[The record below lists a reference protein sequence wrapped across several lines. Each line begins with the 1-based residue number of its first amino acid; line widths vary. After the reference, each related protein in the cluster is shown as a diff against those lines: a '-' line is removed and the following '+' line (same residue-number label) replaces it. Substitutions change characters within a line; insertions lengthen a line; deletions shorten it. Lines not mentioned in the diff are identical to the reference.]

1 MLSTPSFNL
10 TAHRHTPGQV
20 RRAGWDGRKN
30 AVRTVVRI
38 EDFLR
43 AGVLS
48 SLSAKPD
55 EPTLRL
61 EGEIRAAQFTAA
73 FELDGRGSPHL
84 RRRYATGL
92 RDASRTG
99 RVADFGQA
107 VGWVVAQQILGLPFL
122 VDYERFCK
130 AVGIPS
136 EYTAKRPD
144 YVAFSMPGATT
155 FSLIE
160 CKGRWYPD
168 NDRSTPADWK
178 AALAEAQE
186 QGEIGFAHLAN
197 RPRLGLRGIESIVS
211 IAALAHATGR
221 PGIVA
226 QVTQDDR
233 RVQEWELSAA
243 RWHALFRL
251 IYGTWGMAAGGEPL
265 ASVLRGASDV
275 SADIT
280 GRRIDHGDT
289 ALWVPDDRWAASAPP
304 FSMAT
309 LIQAG
314 GHVAQ
319 RPRHAISAH
328 ALRLALTG
336 DVSRGDALTAWGE
349 MAEEP
354 DIRRY
359 GDGTALV
366 GDALLQNA
374 SPSSLADFCNATC

>member
-1 MLSTPSFNL
+1 MLNSPSFNL

-20 RRAGWDGRKN
+20 RRAGWDGRNN
-30 AVRTVVRI
+30 AMRTVVRI

-48 SLSAKPD
+48 SVSAKPD

-61 EGEIRAAQFTAA
+61 EGEIRAAQFMVA
-73 FELDGRGSPHL
+73 FELDGRGNPHL

-107 VGWVVAQQILGLPFL
+107 VGWVVAQQTLGLPFL

-130 AVGIPS
+130 AVGLPS

-144 YVAFSMPGATT
+144 YVAFSMPGATK

-186 QGEIGFAHLAN
+186 QGEVGFDHLAN
-197 RPRLGLRGIESIVS
+197 RPRLGLRGIEAIVS
-211 IAALAHATGR
+211 IAALAHASGR

-226 QVTQDDR
+226 QVTYDAR

-243 RWHALFRL
+243 RWHTLVRL
-251 IYGTWGMAAGGEPL
+251 IYGAWGMAAGGEPL
-265 ASVLRGASDV
+265 ARVLRGASDV
-275 SADIT
+275 SPDVS
-280 GRRIDHGDT
+280 GWRIDHGAT
-289 ALWVPDDRWAASAPP
+289 ALWIPDSQWAAAVPP

-309 LIQAG
+309 LIHGDAHLG
-314 GHVAQ
+314 P

-336 DVSRGDALTAWGE
+336 DAGHREQWTAWGE
-349 MAEEP
+349 VAEEP

-366 GDALLQNA
+366 GDALLQQA
-374 SPSSLADFCNATC
+374 SPSSLADFCDSTV

>member
-1 MLSTPSFNL
+1 MLSIASFNL

-20 RRAGWDGRKN
+20 RRKDWTGRKN
-30 AVRTVVRI
+30 PLHTVVTV

-61 EGEIRAAQFTAA
+61 EGEIRAAQFVAA
-73 FELDGRGSPHL
+73 FELDSKGQPHL

-107 VGWVVAQQILGLPFL
+107 VGWVVAQQMLGLPFL

-130 AVGIPS
+130 AVGMPN

-144 YVAFSMPGATT
+144 YVAFSMPSATT

-186 QGEIGFAHLAN
+186 QGEIGFEHLAN
-197 RPRLGLRGIESIVS
+197 RPRLGLRGIEAIVS

-233 RVQEWELSAA
+233 RVQEWELSPA
-243 RWHALFRL
+243 RWHAIVRL
-251 IYGTWGMAAGGEPL
+251 IYGAWGMAAGGEPL

-280 GRRIDHGDT
+280 GWRIDDGDT
-289 ALWVPDDRWAASAPP
+289 ALWVPDNRWAEEVPP

-309 LIQAG
+309 LIQSD
-314 GHVAQ
+314 GHLAQ

-328 ALRLALTG
+328 ALRLVLTG
-336 DVSRGDALTAWGE
+336 DVSRGNAWAAWGE

-354 DIRRY
+354 GIRRY

-366 GDALLQNA
+366 GDALLQQA
-374 SPSSLADFCNATC
+374 SPSSLADFCNSTS